1 MHFVSEGNI
10 LNWLTK
16 AIFYPGHVMP
26 TNVVFKPDGAPKRS
40 LWSFSV
46 AGFYSVA
53 FFFSSFSS
61 IRHILISYFTFQ
73 IKILEKST
81 FKKIPPKSIS
91 SKVLLHLRFSPFDK
105 SSQIKMP
112 KEKLTLVML
121 HCCCCCRCCCRCCCC
136 CCLPSLKERCNWRS
150 KTHNG
155 ISHRKLMTDDIE
167 KLSSLL
173 TSVDQYWSK
182 VCGVIFEIST

>member
-1 MHFVSEGNI
+1 MLIIGRSCESVNYLLSIQIQLMHFVSEGNI

-40 LWSFSV
+40 LRAFSV

-112 KEKLTLVML
+112 KEKLMLVML
-121 HCCCCCRCCCRCCCC
+121 HCRRRCCC
-136 CCLPSLKERCNWRS
+136 CCLPSFKERRNWLSFVPRRPGS
-150 KTHNG
+150 YWDQPPEA
-155 ISHRKLMTDDIE
+155 DD
-167 KLSSLL
+167 
-173 TSVDQYWSK
+173 
-182 VCGVIFEIST
+182 G